1 MQLVLGL
8 CRVQS
13 CWHLT
18 RTAVCAHHARPQA
31 QLLCLCTG
39 DVDGSS
45 LELAFSKKKVEDRKI
60 WLQAY
65 VPGTYLDMTQPQ
77 ITYSD
82 FVNQASCRAAQI
94 AGLTA
99 CADLDWQ
106 GTF

>member
-8 CRVQS
+8 CRVQCLHPTCIVS
-13 CWHLT
+13 I
-18 RTAVCAHHARPQA
+18 AQQARPQA
-31 QLLCLCTG
+31 QMPWVCTG

-45 LELAFSKKKVEDRKI
+45 LELAFSKKKVEDRKT

-82 FVNQASCRAAQI
+82 FVNQASCRAGSA
-94 AGLTA
+94 
-99 CADLDWQ
+99 
-106 GTF
+106 

>member
-1 MQLVLGL
+1 MQGTELLAPDTHSSL
-8 CRVQS
+8 CSPRQ
-13 CWHLT
+13 
-18 RTAVCAHHARPQA
+18 AQA

-45 LELAFSKKKVEDRKI
+45 LELAFSKKKVEDRKT

-82 FVNQASCRAAQI
+82 FVNQASCCAAQI

-99 CADLDWQ
+99 CADLNWQ
-106 GTF
+106 GSF